1 MQVGGAPCFCR
12 MRRWVCPRRR
22 PPTALSEAHLRI
34 AMDADNTTM
43 DPHLSTAAVDR
54 QVYNN
59 IYNKLFD
66 IDAKFGIVPQLAES
80 WEVKGGG
87 LVYVFKLRKGVKFH
101 DGTDFN
107 AEIVKWNIDRMRDP
121 ALASPRRSEI
131 APVKT

>member
-1 MQVGGAPCFCR
+1 MLLATIASVGILLAAVPATAQVRGG
-12 MRRWVCPRRR
+12 
-22 PPTALSEAHLRI
+22 TLRI

-43 DPHLSTAAVDR
+43 DPHRSTAAVDR

-59 IYNKLFD
+59 IYRKLVD

-107 AEIVKWNIDRMRDP
+107 AEIMKWNSTGCATPRWPRP
-121 ALASPRRSEI
+121 GGARSPPSR
-131 APVKT
+131 T